1 MQRVWFRVRTQFHY
15 RVSHTHSTHN
25 ATQRILTSAQ
35 DPWPRS
41 GCFRECGTTQW
52 EASCWPGSATVASA
66 VAASRRGLPS
76 PSERWGPSSGRSGWG
91 PGAGRSGGAG
101 PGAGGAVGA
110 WAPAAANGA
119 RFDNITYNS
128 ASGIE
133 EQRIEDSK
141 AVGFGSGYRARQ
153 GHSDAAGVPTH
164 SCGYDCCRCQTV
176 GRLCNFGAAFH
187 RTPAYHLIRTVQ
199 FVTVRRSAE
208 KQKTNSNSSSMLT
221 AIIFPAGVFDAAASP
236 CAHPLARSKH
246 DFPKQSSTGNS

>member
-1 MQRVWFRVRTQFHY
+1 MQRVWLRARTQFHY
-15 RVSHTHSTHN
+15 LVQATHIQHTTHSHFRTGPL
-25 ATQRILTSAQ
+25 ATQRLLPLVRNHAVGSQLLAWQ
-35 DPWPRS
+35 CN
-41 GCFRECGTTQW
+41 GCF
-52 EASCWPGSATVASA
+52 SCSGITPWA
-66 VAASRRGLPS
+66 PS

-110 WAPAAANGA
+110 WAPAAADGA
-119 RFDNITYNS
+119 RFDNTTYNS

-133 EQRIEDSK
+133 EQRVEDSK

-208 KQKTNSNSSSMLT
+208 KQKTNSNSSSMIT
-221 AIIFPAGVFDAAASP
+221 TIIFPVDVFDAVASP
-236 CAHPLARSKH
+236 SAHPLARSKN
-246 DFPKQSSTGNS
+246 DFPIQASTGNS

>member
-1 MQRVWFRVRTQFHY
+1 MVLSANAISLPSEPHAFHTQRNT
-15 RVSHTHSTHN
+15 THSHFRTGPL
-25 ATQRILTSAQ
+25 ATQRLL
-35 DPWPRS
+35 PRVRNHAVGS
-41 GCFRECGTTQW
+41 QLLAWQCNGCF
-52 EASCWPGSATVASA
+52 SCSGITPWA
-66 VAASRRGLPS
+66 PS

-141 AVGFGSGYRARQ
+141 AVGFGGGYRARQ
-153 GHSDAAGVPTH
+153 GHSNAAGVPTH
-164 SCGYDCCRCQTV
+164 SCGCDCCRCQTV